1 MKNPGVIFGESISDQ
16 VAVSISADFDADGD
30 GNLFLSFDI
39 RIGSEIESYS
49 NARLNDW
56 WWCRQHNKTQECRQ
70 VGLII
75 IKW

>member
-56 WWCRQHNKTQECRQ
+56 
-70 VGLII
+70 
-75 IKW
+75 